1 MAKFLKYLVFKID
14 TIDGTMGS
22 ALPIIPLM
30 KKQLI
35 KSNKNNNRKDFEK
48 IAKKKIFK
56 KVYFK
61 YFMMK
66 VRSKIAYMAM

>member
-1 MAKFLKYLVFKID
+1 
-14 TIDGTMGS
+14 
-22 ALPIIPLM
+22 M

-35 KSNKNNNRKDFEK
+35 KSNKNNNHKDFEI

-66 VRSKIAYMAM
+66 VRSKIAYMAMQQKITICELFLNAILKSVN